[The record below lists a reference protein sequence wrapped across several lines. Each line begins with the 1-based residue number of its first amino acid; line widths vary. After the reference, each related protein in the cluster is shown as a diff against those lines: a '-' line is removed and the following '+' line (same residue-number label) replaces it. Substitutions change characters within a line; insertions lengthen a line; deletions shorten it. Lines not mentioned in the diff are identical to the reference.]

1 MVLNCKDKLLD
12 LSQPKIMGIVN
23 LTPDS
28 FYGGSRFSNDVKLLE
43 EVERM
48 MTAGM
53 SIVDVGGM
61 SSRPGAEIIDVDT
74 EIKRVLPA
82 IENIRKTF
90 PELIISIDTI
100 RSEVAVRAIDAGAG
114 IVNDISAWTIDPRLI
129 EVVAEK
135 GVPYILIH
143 MLGRP
148 KDMQVNPQYSDVV
161 KHVLDF
167 FAVKSRFAKD
177 LGIKDII
184 LDPGFGFGKSIDH
197 NYQLLNSLSVF
208 RILDCPILIGLSRKS
223 MIYKLLKTTSEHAL
237 NGTTACHMVALMNGA
252 KILRVHDVKEA
263 ADAIAIFDKLG
274 KNS

>member
-28 FYGGSRFSNDVKLLE
+28 FYGGSRFSNDAKLLE

-74 EIKRVLPA
+74 EINRVLPA

>member
-12 LSQPKIMGIVN
+12 LSLPKIMGIVN

-28 FYGGSRFSNDVKLLE
+28 FYGGSRFSNDVKLIE
-43 EVERM
+43 EVEKM
-48 MTAGM
+48 MKAGM

-61 SSRPGAEIIDVDT
+61 SSRPGAEIIDVET
-74 EIKRVLPA
+74 EIKRVIPA

-100 RSEVAVRAIDAGAG
+100 RSEVASRAIDAGAG

-143 MLGRP
+143 MQGKP
-148 KDMQVNPQYSDVV
+148 KDMQVNPQYNDVI

-167 FAVKSRFAKD
+167 FAAKSRFAKD
-177 LGIKDII
+177 LGVKDII
-184 LDPGFGFGKSIDH
+184 LDPGFGFGKSMDH

-252 KILRVHDVKEA
+252 RILRVHDVKEA
-263 ADAIAIFDKLG
+263 ADAISIFDKLG
-274 KNS
+274 NNS

>member
-12 LSQPKIMGIVN
+12 LSLPKIMGIVN

-28 FYGGSRFSNDVKLLE
+28 FYGGSRFSNDVKLIE
-43 EVERM
+43 EVEKM
-48 MTAGM
+48 MKAGM

-61 SSRPGAEIIDVDT
+61 SSRPGAEIIDVET
-74 EIKRVLPA
+74 EIKRVIPA

-100 RSEVAVRAIDAGAG
+100 RSEVASRAIDAGAG

-143 MLGRP
+143 MQGKP
-148 KDMQVNPQYSDVV
+148 KDMQVNPQYNDVV

-167 FAVKSRFAKD
+167 FATKSRFAKD
-177 LGIKDII
+177 LGVKDII
-184 LDPGFGFGKSIDH
+184 LDPGFGFGKSMDH

-252 KILRVHDVKEA
+252 RILRVHDVKEA
-263 ADAIAIFDKLG
+263 ADAISIFDKLG
-274 KNS
+274 NNS